1 MRVRAVAKYVRTSP
15 QKCRLVAAQIRR
27 KSVEKA
33 LDILRFSERGAAR
46 HLRKTLESAI
56 ANAEHNE
63 NADIDQLTV
72 REVRVDQGPVLR
84 RWRPRAKGRNTRI
97 RKPTCHITVTV
108 GDGEAATGAK

>member
-1 MRVRAVAKYVRTSP
+1 LAT
-15 QKCRLVAAQIRR
+15 
-27 KSVEKA
+27 
-33 LDILRFSERGAAR
+33 
-46 HLRKTLESAI
+46 

-84 RWRPRAKGRNTRI
+84 RWRPRAKGRNSRI
-97 RKPTCHITVTV
+97 HKPTCHITVTV